1 MYQNKDYGD
10 YFAKL
15 EQELSKGKGE
25 NAERKHIQPAKKPTV
40 GSNKRVK
47 KVRAIFA
54 RTVFSVVIIAIAAA
68 AVALICLIS
77 GNIAESKK
85 ESKPTVSAV
94 KTAGESDEAPDLF
107 AKADS
112 QTVLIGDDIKSSS
125 AVFID
130 IAENRICASRASD
143 VRCYPAST
151 TKIMT
156 LLVAVENINDFD
168 DTFKMTYTI
177 TDPLYEQEATVAGF
191 ISGEIVTMTD
201 LLYGTIL
208 PSGGDAA
215 VALATKISG
224 GEAEF
229 AELMNKK
236 ASELGLKNTHFTNCT
251 GLYNKEH
258 YTTAEDLAVI
268 LRQAMQNELCKKVL
282 MAQTYLSSSTPQHPE
297 GIDMLSTLFKYMY
310 GTESG
315 NATIL
320 GGKTGYTGESGYC
333 IASFGISESSKEY
346 VCVAFN
352 ADSRWPAV
360 YDQINL
366 YKAYAR

>member
-1 MYQNKDYGD
+1 MDENKDYGE

-15 EQELSKGKGE
+15 ERELSGE
-25 NAERKHIQPAKKPTV
+25 KKENSENEHIGETTAQTEVKPRK
-40 GSNKRVK
+40 SSK

-54 RTVFSVVIIAIAAA
+54 RTVFSA
-68 AVALICLIS
+68 AVIAVIAGIVALMVLIV
-77 GNIAESKK
+77 GNAGSEKK
-85 ESKPTVSAV
+85 GSVSSVGKSAGVV
-94 KTAGESDEAPDLF
+94 KEEPDLF

-112 QTVLIGDDIKSSS
+112 QTVLMGDDIKSSS

-130 IAENRICASRASD
+130 IDENRICAKRASD

-156 LLVAVENINDFD
+156 LLVAVENIKDFD
-168 DTFKMTYTI
+168 DTFKMTYNI
-177 TDPLYEQEATVAGF
+177 TDPLYEQDATVAGF
-191 ISGEIVTMTD
+191 ISGETITMTD

-215 VALATKISG
+215 VALAVKISG
-224 GEAEF
+224 SEAEF
-229 AELMNKK
+229 AKLMNKK
-236 ASELGLKNTHFTNCT
+236 AAELGLKNTHFTNCT
-251 GLYNKEH
+251 GLYNKDH

-268 LRQAMQNELCKKVL
+268 LRQAMQDKLCKRVL
-282 MAQTYLSSSTPQHPE
+282 TAQTYLSSSTPQHPD

-310 GTESG
+310 GTEAE
-315 NATIL
+315 NATIR

-333 IASFGISESSKEY
+333 IATFGISESGKEY
-346 VCVAFN
+346 VCVGLN
-352 ADSRWPAV
+352 APSRWPAV

-366 YKAYAR
+366 YKAYAK